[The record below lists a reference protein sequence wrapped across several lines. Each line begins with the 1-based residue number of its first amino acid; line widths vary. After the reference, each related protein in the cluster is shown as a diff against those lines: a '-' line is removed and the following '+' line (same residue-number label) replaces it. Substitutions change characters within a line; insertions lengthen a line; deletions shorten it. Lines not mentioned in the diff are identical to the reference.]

1 MIRKH
6 LMWQTV
12 AFIVLALMA
21 HATISASATLH
32 MHDSVI
38 GHRDAEQTSQ
48 QDRDEATYR
57 VWYEANATNDLPA
70 AFELGKKYLKEFPH
84 GKYAA
89 YLNKWL
95 PATRARLF
103 NIAYREQNTQAMISL
118 GNEAL
123 LEEPDN
129 LNYVITLAL
138 HLITNELNAN
148 PPNYTHATE
157 AEAFTRRAVK
167 LIESGK
173 KPAND
178 PQWNRNQTLIYFYQ
192 VLGAIEERN
201 KNPAKALEYYEK
213 ACRTDPENALSFF
226 YSGRIYQY
234 KYLKAVERYRAIPEA
249 ERNAPVPRSQVKAV
263 LEELTD
269 AADATIDRW
278 VTFLKLTAIN
288 NTYEATR
295 PQVEKTV
302 AELYKYRHPDSPE
315 GYQELIKP

>member
-12 AFIVLALMA
+12 GFFVLALLSQA
-21 HATISASATLH
+21 ASSASAFHHLRETAIE
-32 MHDSVI
+32 HDGI
-38 GHRDAEQTSQ
+38 EQTSQ
-48 QDRDEATYR
+48 QDRDDATYR
-57 VWYEANATNDLPA
+57 VWFEANAANDLPA
-70 AFELGKKYLKEFPH
+70 SFELGKKYLKEFPN

-89 YLNKWL
+89 YLNKWV
-95 PATRARLF
+95 PATRAKLF
-103 NIAYREQNTQAMISL
+103 NIAYRERNTDAMISL

-123 LEEPDN
+123 GAEPDN

-138 HLITNELNAN
+138 HLITNELNAK
-148 PPNYTHATE
+148 PPNYAHATE
-157 AEAFTRRAVK
+157 AETFTRRAVK

-178 PQWNRNQTLIYFYQ
+178 LQWNRNQSLTYFYQ
-192 VLGAIEERN
+192 VLGGIEERK
-201 KNPAKALEYYEK
+201 KNPDKALEYYEK
-213 ACRTDPENALSFF
+213 ACRTDAENALSFF
-226 YSGRIYQY
+226 SSGRIYQDR
-234 KYLKAVERYRAIPEA
+234 YLKAVERYRTIPEA
-249 ERNAPVPRSQVKAV
+249 ERNSPVQRSQVKTV

-288 NTYEATR
+288 NTYGATR
-295 PQVEKTV
+295 SQVEKSV

-315 GYQELIKP
+315 GYKELIKP